1 MAGRRQVFFY
11 AVVSVLITTGLGF
24 IAIINALPE
33 SLPRIVLTEQGQ
45 FDPPLW
51 LPLLVIGFSSALSVS
66 MLSILTLRLI
76 RELKARDNSLHRAEE
91 ERLSFAAD
99 AAHELRTPLAILR
112 AHIDSLDINDTTR
125 QLRDDVDQISRIVE
139 QVLVKSRIEA
149 IEVKA
154 DETVDLS
161 QLIKD
166 LAAYIAPLVI
176 KEGRSIEVLG
186 ADKPID
192 INANA
197 FAIEQAL
204 RNLVENAIKYS
215 SRGSTITISLINQG
229 NEYQLR
235 VIDRGRGVPQEAREL
250 IFERFRRADRRGAG
264 SGLGLSIV
272 RRVAEAHGGRVSVED
287 APEGGA
293 VFILHFPRRRRK

>member
-11 AVVSVLITTGLGF
+11 AVVSVLITIGLGF
-24 IAIINALPE
+24 IAMINALPE
-33 SLPRIVLTEQGQ
+33 WLPHIVLTEQGK

-51 LPLLVIGFSSALSVS
+51 LPILVIGFSSALSVS
-66 MLSILTLRLI
+66 ILSILTLRLI
-76 RELKARDNSLHRAEE
+76 RELKARDNSLLRAEE

-112 AHIDSLDINDTTR
+112 AHIDSLDFNDTTR
-125 QLRDDVDQISRIVE
+125 QLRDDVDQTSRIVE

-215 SRGSTITISLINQG
+215 SRGSTITIALIDQG

-235 VIDRGRGVPQEAREL
+235 VIDQGRGVPQEAREL

-293 VFILHFPRRRRK
+293 VFILHLPRRRRK

>member
-1 MAGRRQVFFY
+1 MDRKQVFSY
-11 AVVSVLITTGLGF
+11 AALSVLITVILAFGWEFMLEVGGLIHSDF
-24 IAIINALPE
+24 VHVDE
-33 SLPRIVLTEQGQ
+33 SDASRWTHV
-45 FDPPLW
+45 
-51 LPLLVIGFSSALSVS
+51 LVITMFAALSVGI
-66 MLSILTLRLI
+66 LSLFTLRLM
-76 RELKARDNSLHRAEE
+76 RELKTRERRMLKAEE

-112 AHIDSLDINDTTR
+112 AHIESLDGNDTTH
-125 QLRDDVDQISRIVE
+125 QLRDDVDHITRIVE
-139 QVLVKSRIEA
+139 QVLTKSRIEA
-149 IEVKA
+149 VEVKP
-154 DETVDLS
+154 DEKVDLAKLC
-161 QLIKD
+161 QD
-166 LAAYIAPLVI
+166 MAAYIAPLVI

-186 ADKPID
+186 ADLPAV

-215 SRGSTITISLINQG
+215 ARGSTITIEVANQTDAC
-229 NEYQLR
+229 QLR

-250 IFERFRRADRRGAG
+250 IFERFHRADRRGTG

-272 RRVAEAHGGRVSVED
+272 RRVAEAHGGWVSVED

-293 VFILHFPRRRRK
+293 VFILHFPRRKC

>member
-1 MAGRRQVFFY
+1 MARRRQVFVY
-11 AVVSVLITTGLGF
+11 ALLSVLIATGLGF
-24 IAIINALPE
+24 IAIIGALPD
-33 SLPRIVLTEQGQ
+33 LMARIVISEQGQ
-45 FDPPLW
+45 YDPPLW
-51 LPLLVIGFSSALSVS
+51 LPVLVMGLSSVLSVS
-66 MLSILTLRLI
+66 IMSILTLRLI
-76 RELKARDNSLHRAEE
+76 REVKARDQSLHRAEE

-125 QLRDDVDQISRIVE
+125 QLRDDVDQMARIVE
-139 QVLVKSRIEA
+139 QVLVRSRIEA
-149 IEVKA
+149 IEVKP

-176 KEGRSIEVLG
+176 KEGRSIEALG
-186 ADKPID
+186 ADRPVE

-215 SRGSTITISLINQG
+215 SRGSTITIALIDQG